1 MKIPE
6 AFVKRVETDLK
17 NGSGDLL
24 NALDRE
30 APVSIRA
37 NPLKGYKPEGME
49 RVPWSYHGYYLPER
63 PVFTLDPLFH
73 AGTYY
78 VQEASSMFL
87 EQIMKGST
95 GPNQLLKVLDL
106 CAAPGGKS
114 THLASLLPPGSLLVS
129 NEIIRSRAKILAENM
144 TKWGYPNVIVTNN
157 APADFQRLKG
167 FFDVLVVDAPCSG
180 EGMFRK
186 DTNARAEWSANNVA
200 HSALRQRRIVA
211 DAWDSLKEGG
221 IIIYS
226 TCTFNK
232 HENEENLKWMI
243 REMGAQ
249 PLPFD
254 FPVSDG
260 IEISTEVP
268 GFRFYPHK
276 IKGEGFF
283 ISVLQKT
290 TGSDFKSLK
299 NTKSILHRTE
309 KSIQKNLSPW
319 IKNASSFCFFSF
331 RNKVLAFP
339 SACKKELHELTGQ
352 MNIVQAGIEVC
363 EIKGKDL
370 IPSHSLAM
378 SVILNTKAF
387 IAEELDLNKAL
398 SYLKKED
405 IKPSGTDRYLLA
417 TYRQTPLGF
426 LKKAG
431 NRYNNLYPKEWRIR
445 MEIDS

>member
-1 MKIPE
+1 VKIPE
-6 AFVKRVETDLK
+6 AFVKRVEADLK

-24 NALDRE
+24 KALDRE

-49 RVPWSYHGYYLPER
+49 RVPWSDHGYYLPER

-144 TKWGYPNVIVTNN
+144 TKWGYPNFVVTNN

-186 DTNARAEWSANNVA
+186 DPNARTEWSENNVA
-200 HSALRQRRIVA
+200 HCALRQRHIVA

-221 IIIYS
+221 LIVYS

-232 HENEENLKWMI
+232 HENEKNLEWMTD
-243 REMGAQ
+243 EMHAL
-249 PLPFD
+249 PLSP
-254 FPVSDG
+254 
-260 IEISTEVP
+260 EISGFDGVEPAKGIP

-299 NTKSILHRTE
+299 NKKTTLHRTE
-309 KSIQKNLSPW
+309 KSIQRNLSPW
-319 IKNASSFCFFSF
+319 VNNASSFCFISF
-331 RNKVLAFP
+331 WNKVLAFP
-339 SACKKELHELTGQ
+339 FALEKELHELTGQ
-352 MNIVQAGIEVC
+352 LNIVQAGTEVC

-370 IPSHSLAM
+370 VPSHSLAM

-387 IAEELDLNKAL
+387 KAEELDLNKAL
-398 SYLKKED
+398 LFLKKED

-445 MEIDS
+445 MEINQ